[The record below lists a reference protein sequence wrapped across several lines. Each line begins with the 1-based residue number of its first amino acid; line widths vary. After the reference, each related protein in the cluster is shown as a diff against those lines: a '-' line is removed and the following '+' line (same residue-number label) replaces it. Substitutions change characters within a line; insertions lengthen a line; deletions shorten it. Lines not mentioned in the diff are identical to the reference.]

1 LLTKEVTEVVKKP
14 LNKFLNYFITEYY
27 KNNNIICN
35 LTSTHEIPSWNI
47 SNLNDRGFYSVKL
60 SNNLSSNLGCHL
72 DSVLKKKRI
81 NVKEY
86 NILQDFLESDLDEI
100 RQHQESYLPFIVD
113 TTRAIKYVEER
124 RKLEEK

>member
-1 LLTKEVTEVVKKP
+1 
-14 LNKFLNYFITEYY
+14 
-27 KNNNIICN
+27 

-47 SNLNDRGFYSVKL
+47 SNLYDRGFYSVKL

-113 TTRAIKYVEER
+113 TRHAIKYVEER